1 VDKAANNVIFICKK
15 WYIDQVVKELHVYD
29 NTNDDTAYEM
39 VLNEQSDL
47 CDELKL
53 PKMGNT
59 NTDKALPTFYGL
71 PKMHNIVPKL

>member
-1 VDKAANNVIFICKK
+1 MDKAANNVIFICKK

-39 VLNEQSDL
+39 VLNKDTQEVLNEQSDL
-47 CDELKL
+47 CDEPKF

-59 NTDKALPTFYGL
+59 NTDKAYILRVAQ
-71 PKMHNIVPKL
+71 NA